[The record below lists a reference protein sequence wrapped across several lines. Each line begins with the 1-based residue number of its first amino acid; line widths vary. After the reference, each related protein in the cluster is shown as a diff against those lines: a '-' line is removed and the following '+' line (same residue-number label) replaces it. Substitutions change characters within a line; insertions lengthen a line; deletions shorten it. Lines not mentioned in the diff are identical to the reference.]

1 MNRLLR
7 VLAPLALAAV
17 FATSVMSQ
25 EVPPPPPDLMALQ
38 GPDGAGPGAPGG
50 HGPGGPGFR
59 HMELLGFGG
68 FHGGKLVTGAPF
80 SATGTTTF
88 TRVLGDGTKINN
100 TSKVSLYRDSQ
111 GRFRKEGSVP
121 AVGDAS
127 AGTHSFIVI
136 SDPVA
141 AKGYLLNPDKKVAHV
156 APLPKRMFKGGKGA
170 KGGNGAPD

>member
-1 MNRLLR
+1 TRSVGR
-7 VLAPLALAAV
+7 QAFAPALAAWV
-17 FATSVMSQ
+17 VRQGA
-25 EVPPPPPDLMALQ
+25 PAPGPDWMALQ
-38 GPDGAGPGAPGG
+38 GPDGPGPGATGG
-50 HGPGGPGFR
+50 HGPGAPGFR

-127 AGTHSFIVI
+127 AGRH
-136 SDPVA
+136 
-141 AKGYLLNPDKKVAHV
+141 
-156 APLPKRMFKGGKGA
+156 
-170 KGGNGAPD
+170 